1 MAKQLKTWVCRSNGR
16 SSSVQGCLPARS
28 ILLAT
33 AGWLAGWV
41 SAPSMHT
48 SRVQGLS
55 FLDLSTCTGITHV
68 HVDLASYST
77 CMCLKDQPTRESPI
91 YVHIDLHRSNSSFH
105 NLLFILPD
113 SSIGTGTGTRDVLS
127 SPSFSSSLVALNMS
141 TS

>member
-1 MAKQLKTWVCRSNGR
+1 MGVPIKWPFKQRSR
-16 SSSVQGCLPARS
+16 
-28 ILLAT
+28 LLACSLNSPCDCWL

-48 SRVQGLS
+48 SGVQGLS

-77 CMCLKDQPTRESPI
+77 CMCLFKRPTTRESPI